1 MMVSDPHIFTKR
13 KACWE
18 KKAALVIAC
27 MAALSGISA
36 PNELAESQSVAEVQV
51 QSNEAAVREAQEQ
64 YRQTATPEEY
74 AAAIRA
80 YEELR
85 TTGAITINQV
95 PTGTDVTAQGFG
107 CVSIP
112 KWAIVAYGWHLKAG
126 GYVSTITAGG
136 VSGSI
141 VGIPAGVVLAAIGAI
156 GIEGGQGLINWA
168 ESTSWPKHICV

>member
-1 MMVSDPHIFTKR
+1 MMRVSDPTFSER
-13 KACWE
+13 KTCSE

-27 MAALSGISA
+27 MTALSGIAA
-36 PNELAESQSVAEVQV
+36 PNALAESQPLAEVQV

-74 AAAIRA
+74 AAAMRA

-85 TTGAITINQV
+85 TTGAITTNQM
-95 PTGTDVTAQGFG
+95 PGGTDVTAQGFG

-112 KWAIVAYGWHLKAG
+112 KWAVVAYAWHLKAG
-126 GYVSTITAGG
+126 GVVGALTGAV

-141 VGIPAGVVLAAIGAI
+141 LGLPAGVVIEAIGAA
-156 GIEGGQGLINWA
+156 GVLGGDGLLYWA
-168 ESTSWPKHICV
+168 DHTDWPKNICI